1 MKTLQTV
8 CVLHNEVSAQ
18 AGPDEQDVLIQ
29 AAEIIQTLEPLGYSV
44 NRLAASLDCA
54 TVLSTLRQNGTT
66 VVFNLIESLAGSDA
80 LIHIFPGLLENAGIP
95 FTGSSSTALFQTSN
109 KIIAKRFMKSTDIP
123 TPDYIDLSLPSPP
136 AFRPETYIIKSA
148 TEHASLGLEDD
159 CVLTLGSPA
168 DAAAAQKK
176 FAQRFKSKQFFAETF
191 IPGRE
196 FNISILSGPDGPEVL
211 APAEIIF
218 TNFGQRPAIVGYNAK
233 WSESS
238 PEYINT
244 QRSFSFDD
252 LDHALLEN
260 LRAYAL
266 ACWREFNL
274 RGYARVDFRVDEN
287 GRPWVLE
294 INANPC
300 LARDAGFMAA
310 ALRSGYEHKIV
321 IDRIMRA
328 TMLS

>member
-1 MKTLQTV
+1 MMA
-8 CVLHNEVSAQ
+8 C
-18 AGPDEQDVLIQ
+18 
-29 AAEIIQTLEPLGYSV
+29 
-44 NRLAASLDCA
+44 
-54 TVLSTLRQNGTT
+54 
-66 VVFNLIESLAGSDA
+66 
-80 LIHIFPGLLENAGIP
+80 AGIP
-95 FTGSSSTALFQTSN
+95 
-109 KIIAKRFMKSTDIP
+109 
-123 TPDYIDLSLPSPP
+123 TPEFIDLSRP
-136 AFRPETYIIKSA
+136 APTVDKPGTYIIKST

-176 FAQRFKSKQFFAETF
+176 FAQRFKSKQFFAEKF

-196 FNISILSGPDGPEVL
+196 FNISILSGPEGPEVL

-218 TNFGQRPAIVGYNAK
+218 TNFGQRPAIVGYKAK

-238 PEYINT
+238 PEYANT
-244 QRSFSFDD
+244 QRSFSFNDSD
-252 LDHALLEN
+252 RELLTT
-260 LRAYAL
+260 LRATAL
-266 ACWREFNL
+266 ACWQEFGL

-287 GRPWVLE
+287 NQVWVLE

-310 ALRSGYEHKIV
+310 AGHSGYEPETV